1 MFDPVMKLHQ
11 KSKGGNEKILFYLLA
26 KFRNPKKFEDYI
38 YLTQIVQ
45 ANTVRFA
52 TDCWRRNIGKQNG
65 AIFWQYNDCWPVASW
80 AGIDSGKQ
88 YKAVQYH
95 AKHFNKMICLS
106 NDYFADRAEIYAVNE
121 FPASFS
127 GVLEWTLSDFAGAIY
142 SSGSENINLEG
153 VSAKRLKI
161 LYYSKICKKLLKKN
175 SVLRV
180 TLKQGE
186 VVVDS
191 KNWLLV
197 PDKKAVLP
205 KARLTYRCALND
217 GVASVELTSDYYARY
232 VYLEAEGV
240 ASPWS
245 DNFFDLAAGESVT
258 VTVPLP
264 ADMDIATFQKALTVK
279 SLADVEPKNSLLKD
293 RLLRLSMVLK
303 ENNYVTWLL
312 FKLYTMV
319 SK

>member
-1 MFDPVMKLHQ
+1 
-11 KSKGGNEKILFYLLA
+11 
-26 KFRNPKKFEDYI
+26 
-38 YLTQIVQ
+38 
-45 ANTVRFA
+45 
-52 TDCWRRNIGKQNG
+52 
-65 AIFWQYNDCWPVASW
+65 
-80 AGIDSGKQ
+80 
-88 YKAVQYH
+88 
-95 AKHFNKMICLS
+95 MICLS
-106 NDYFADRAEIYAVNE
+106 NDYFANRAEIYAVNE
-121 FPASFS
+121 LPSSFS
-127 GVLEWTLSDFAGAIY
+127 GVLEWTLSDFAGTVY
-142 SSGSENINLEG
+142 SKGSENMNLEG

-161 LYYSKICKKLLKKN
+161 LYYSEICKKLAKKN
-175 SVLRV
+175 AVLRV

-186 VVVDS
+186 AVVDS

-197 PDKKAVLP
+197 PDKKAALP
-205 KARLTYRCALND
+205 KARIAYRCALND
-217 GVASVELTSDYYARY
+217 GVASVELTADYYARY

-245 DNFFDLAAGESVT
+245 DNFFDLASGESVT

-264 ADMDIATFQKALTVK
+264 ADMDLAAFQKALTVK

-312 FKLYTMV
+312 FKLYTMI